1 MLVQDVADLC
11 VAALSHPGARNT
23 TLGCTT
29 LDPLSDAL
37 YWTGSTWAPIYPRDI
52 SPLVVSGPKC
62 SPLLDRIGQ
71 PDTTPLEE
79 KPHVLAVRVAVVVA
93 LVAVSVFIAAV
104 ALGLLSVWPRLGATL
119 QRGSLLG
126 FVAWLFASLLGFATA
141 MAEYGLILVFVA
153 WLFASLFAERDDR
166 FDGVRFD
173 GPQDNWSSIML
184 DNWIVHPD
192 GYGDGGADG
201 GGDGDGGGSDG
212 GGDGDGGG
220 D

>member
-104 ALGLLSVWPRLGATL
+104 ALGLLSVWQILGFVAEYGL
-119 QRGSLLG
+119 ILG
-126 FVAWLFASLLGFATA
+126 FVAWLFASLNATIVLT
-141 MAEYGLILVFVA
+141 EYVKPHKMFKGRGRT
-153 WLFASLFAERDDR
+153 SLTGRGEGWAFDR
-166 FDGVRFD
+166 
-173 GPQDNWSSIML
+173 
-184 DNWIVHPD
+184 
-192 GYGDGGADG
+192 
-201 GGDGDGGGSDG
+201 
-212 GGDGDGGG
+212 
-220 D
+220 

>member
-29 LDPLSDAL
+29 LDPLSTAL

-52 SPLVVSGPKC
+52 SPLVVSGPQW

-104 ALGLLSVWPRLGATL
+104 ALGLLSVWQILGFVAEYGL
-119 QRGSLLG
+119 ILG
-126 FVAWLFASLLGFATA
+126 FVAWLFASLNATIVLT
-141 MAEYGLILVFVA
+141 EYVKPHKMFKGRGRTSLQAGERGGLLT
-153 WLFASLFAERDDR
+153 ASVEVSTKASSHSHDMLQA
-166 FDGVRFD
+166 GVK
-173 GPQDNWSSIML
+173 QKL
-184 DNWIVHPD
+184 
-192 GYGDGGADG
+192 
-201 GGDGDGGGSDG
+201 
-212 GGDGDGGG
+212 
-220 D
+220 